1 MARLGA
7 VLDRDEN
14 AARGREAVAR
24 AELRLR
30 KGEVEIAVDPH
41 DFARRF
47 HFGRQHRVGA
57 GEAREGE
64 NRFLHRDMR
73 DVAVDLRQ
81 VGELFAR
88 SEEQTFELQSQ
99 MRISYAVFC
108 LKKKQKEKV

>member
-1 MARLGA
+1 MARLVA
-7 VLDRDEN
+7 VLDRYEN
-14 AARGREAVAR
+14 AARGRQAVAR

-64 NRFLHRDMR
+64 DRFLHRDMR
-73 DVAVDLRQ
+73 DVAVD
-81 VGELFAR
+81 R
-88 SEEQTFELQSQ
+88 SDAHTSELQSL
-99 MRISYAVFC
+99 MRIPYAAFF
-108 LKKKQKEKV
+108 LK